1 MERKINKPMNRI
13 AILSLILAFS
23 CELLNSP
30 EINLIS
36 VSDFNE
42 LQDSDYT
49 LIDVRTQD
57 EFDLGHIDGAI
68 NLDFYSETFQ
78 NDILSLPKNETI
90 VLYCRT
96 NNRSSKTANILK
108 ENGFKEISVLEGG
121 ITEWVKNGNDINYT
135 TYSD

>member
-1 MERKINKPMNRI
+1 MIRVV
-13 AILSLILAFS
+13 ILSLVFIFS
-23 CELLNSP
+23 CELQITP
-30 EINLIS
+30 EINIITE
-36 VSDFNE
+36 SDFIE
-42 LQDSDYT
+42 LQDLDYT

-57 EFDLGHIDGAI
+57 EFDLGHIDSAI
-68 NLDFYSETFQ
+68 NLDFHSETFQ

>member
-1 MERKINKPMNRI
+1 MNRI
-13 AILSLILAFS
+13 VVLSLIFIFS
-23 CELLNSP
+23 CELLKSP
-30 EINLIS
+30 EINIIS
-36 VSDFNE
+36 ESDFLE
-42 LQDSDYT
+42 IQDSDYT

-78 NDILSLPKNETI
+78 NDILSLPKNESI

-121 ITEWVKNGNDINYT
+121 ITDWVKNGNDINYT

>member
-1 MERKINKPMNRI
+1 MNRI
-13 AILSLILAFS
+13 VVLSLIFIFS

-30 EINLIS
+30 EINIIS
-36 VSDFNE
+36 ESDFVE
-42 LQDSDYT
+42 IQDSDYT

-108 ENGFKEISVLEGG
+108 ENGFKEIAVLEGG

>member
-1 MERKINKPMNRI
+1 MNRI
-13 AILSLILAFS
+13 IVLSLIFIFS
-23 CELLNSP
+23 CELLKSP
-30 EINLIS
+30 EINIIS
-36 VSDFNE
+36 ESDFLE
-42 LQDSDYT
+42 IQDSDYT

-57 EFDLGHIDGAI
+57 EFDLGHIDSAI
-68 NLDFYSETFQ
+68 NLDFYLETFQ

-96 NNRSSKTANILK
+96 NNRSSKSANILK
-108 ENGFKEISVLEGG
+108 ENGFKEIAVLEGG

>member
-1 MERKINKPMNRI
+1 MNRI
-13 AILSLILAFS
+13 VVLSLIFIFS

-30 EINLIS
+30 EINIIS
-36 VSDFNE
+36 ESDFLE
-42 LQDSDYT
+42 IQDSDYT

-57 EFDLGHIDGAI
+57 EFDLGHIDSAI

>member
-1 MERKINKPMNRI
+1 MNRI
-13 AILSLILAFS
+13 VVLSLIFIFS

-30 EINLIS
+30 EINIIS
-36 VSDFNE
+36 ESDFVE
-42 LQDSDYT
+42 IQDSDYT

-68 NLDFYSETFQ
+68 NLDFYSETFK

>member
-1 MERKINKPMNRI
+1 MNRI
-13 AILSLILAFS
+13 VVLSLIFIFS

-30 EINLIS
+30 EINIIS
-36 VSDFNE
+36 ESDFVE
-42 LQDSDYT
+42 IQDSDYT

-57 EFDLGHIDGAI
+57 EFDLGHIDSAI

-78 NDILSLPKNETI
+78 NEILSLPKNEKI

-96 NNRSSKTANILK
+96 NNRSSKTATILK
-108 ENGFKEISVLEGG
+108 ENGYKDISVIRGG

-135 TYSD
+135 TSTD

>member
-1 MERKINKPMNRI
+1 MNRI
-13 AILSLILAFS
+13 VVLSLIFIFS
-23 CELLNSP
+23 CELINSP
-30 EINLIS
+30 EINIIS
-36 VSDFNE
+36 ESDFVE
-42 LQDSDYT
+42 IQDSDYT

>member
-1 MERKINKPMNRI
+1 MNRI
-13 AILSLILAFS
+13 VVLSLIFIFS
-23 CELLNSP
+23 CEKINSP
-30 EINLIS
+30 EINIIS
-36 VSDFNE
+36 ESDFVE
-42 LQDSDYT
+42 IQDSDYT

-57 EFDLGHIDGAI
+57 EFDLGHIDSAI

-121 ITEWVKNGNDINYT
+121 ITDWVKNGNDINYT

>member
-1 MERKINKPMNRI
+1 MIRI
-13 AILSLILAFS
+13 VILSLIFVFS
-23 CELLNSP
+23 CDLLNP
-30 EINLIS
+30 VDINIIS
-36 VSDFNE
+36 ESDFVE
-42 LQDSDYT
+42 IQDSDYT

-57 EFDLGHIDGAI
+57 EFDLGHIDSAI

>member
-1 MERKINKPMNRI
+1 MNRI
-13 AILSLILAFS
+13 AILYLIFIFS
-23 CELLNSP
+23 CELLSSP
-30 EINLIS
+30 EINIIS
-36 VSDFNE
+36 ESDFIE

-57 EFDLGHIDGAI
+57 EFDLGHIDNAI
-68 NLDFYSETFQ
+68 NLDFYSDSFQ

-96 NNRSSKTANILK
+96 NNRSSKTAAILQ
-108 ENGFKEISVLEGG
+108 ENGYRDILVIKGG

-135 TYSD
+135 KYSE

>member
-1 MERKINKPMNRI
+1 MNRI
-13 AILSLILAFS
+13 VVLSLIFIFS

-30 EINLIS
+30 EINIIS
-36 VSDFNE
+36 ESDFVE
-42 LQDSDYT
+42 ILDSDYT

-57 EFDLGHIDGAI
+57 EFDLGHIDSAI

-121 ITEWVKNGNDINYT
+121 ITDWVKRGNDINYT
-135 TYSD
+135 TYSE

>member
-1 MERKINKPMNRI
+1 MNRI
-13 AILSLILAFS
+13 VVLSLIFIFS

-30 EINLIS
+30 EINIIS
-36 VSDFNE
+36 ESDFVE
-42 LQDSDYT
+42 ILDSDYT

-57 EFDLGHIDGAI
+57 EFDLGHIDSAI

-78 NDILSLPKNETI
+78 NEILSLRKNEKI

-96 NNRSSKTANILK
+96 NNRSSKTATILK
-108 ENGFKEISVLEGG
+108 ENGYKDISVIRGG

-135 TYSD
+135 TSTD

>member
-1 MERKINKPMNRI
+1 MNRI
-13 AILSLILAFS
+13 VVLSLIFIFS

-30 EINLIS
+30 EINIIS
-36 VSDFNE
+36 ESDFVE
-42 LQDSDYT
+42 IQDSDYT

-57 EFDLGHIDGAI
+57 EFDLGHIDSAI